1 LREYLE
7 WFSAKLRR
15 KPVNRKIETKQAS
28 SNEEDSFEQAR
39 QTFFGTGEKMIRPNV
54 SSANSS
60 KHESILSPKH
70 P

>member
-1 LREYLE
+1 
-7 WFSAKLRR
+7 
-15 KPVNRKIETKQAS
+15 VNRETEAKQAS

-39 QTFFGTGEKMIRPNV
+39 QTFFGTGEKTTKPNL

-60 KHESILSPKH
+60 KRETILSLKH